1 MADVYTVPTYSYCE
15 NTLEVQGP
23 RGTTIDVTGLLG
35 LPVLLVPFYSS
46 RLVSGFPLQI
56 LAAHTVYS
64 LSWFIFLFF
73 RP

>member
-15 NTLEVQGP
+15 NTLEIQGL

-35 LPVLLVPFYSS
+35 LPVPLVPSYSS
-46 RLVSGFPLQI
+46 HLVSVFPLQV
-56 LAAHTVYS
+56 LAAHTVYR